1 MYSQLGAALIP
12 GIKKFLIIYV
22 VLALI
27 LLILTIVNLA
37 LNDWYEYCFW
47 KFGLVSAE
55 PIDSDL
61 GASKKDTIGAVKDA
75 ICGSDEDG
83 YDSFCPGVCGNL
95 KGFRD
100 GGAVMIFFSVL
111 ALITTL
117 GSGALHVLAIIGRS
131 WKSKLYWVWINL
143 PLGVWLLGT
152 IIYGIVANIGSI
164 DKTKGIANDVKVEGG
179 VGLCIFLVLFHI
191 AVNVY
196 AMIFTRKAFL
206 ESNA

>member
-37 LNDWYEYCFW
+37 LSDWYEYCFW
-47 KFGLVSAE
+47 KFGLVSSE
-55 PIDSDL
+55 LIDSDS

-75 ICGSDEDG
+75 ICGSEEAG
-83 YDSFCPGVCGNL
+83 YNYICPGVCDNL

-111 ALITTL
+111 TLLALL

-131 WKSKLYWVWINL
+131 WKSKLFWAWINL
-143 PLGVWLLGT
+143 PVVVWLLGI
-152 IIYGIVANIGSI
+152 IIYGIVSNIGSI
-164 DKTKGIANDVKVEGG
+164 DDTKGEASNVEVKGG
-179 VGLCIFLVLFHI
+179 VGLCIFLVLLQI
-191 AVNVY
+191 AVNVF
-196 AMIFTRKAFL
+196 AIIFTRKAFL
-206 ESNA
+206 E